1 MRTGFAL
8 LMGLHGLIHLLG
20 PAKAFGWATVSQLRQ
35 PISPLGGVLWL
46 VAALVLLGAALA
58 FVAGAGWWWWFAGA
72 GVSLS
77 QILIVLHWHDAR
89 FGTLANLVV
98 AVPLVL
104 LATDARAGSFRS
116 RFARD
121 GAALLARSAGATAKT
136 VTEAD
141 LAPLPPLMQTYLR
154 RVGAVGRPA
163 VRNLRVVFDAQMR
176 SAADAPWMPST
187 ASQVEGFAPAAP
199 ARLFHMR
206 ASRSGVPFDVL
217 HEYVEGAATFQVRIV
232 GVFPVVDKSGPAL
245 THDETVTL
253 MNDVLV
259 LAPAAVLDL
268 PFTFEA
274 AAPDAPGNPARP
286 RTLRATFRNAGF
298 VVAATLTF
306 DPAGDLVGFVSADR
320 AHDREG
326 GAALWSTPISAYAVV
341 DGIRLG
347 TRGDANWIDATGEWT
362 YGRFVV
368 RSIAYNLTSTAEQ
381 ERLPSSF

>member
-8 LMGLHGLIHLLG
+8 LLGLHGLIHLLG
-20 PAKAFGWATVSQLRQ
+20 PAKAFGWANVSQLRQ

-46 VAALVLLGAALA
+46 VAAVVLLGAAVA

-77 QILIVLHWHDAR
+77 QILIVRHWHDAR
-89 FGTLANLVV
+89 FGTLANLAV

-104 LATDARAGSFRS
+104 LAADARAASFRS

-176 SAADAPWMPST
+176 SAVDAPWMPST
-187 ASQVEGFAPAAP
+187 ASQLELFAPGAP
-199 ARLFHMR
+199 APWFHMR

-232 GVFPVVDKSGPAL
+232 GLFPVVDKSGPAI

-253 MNDVLV
+253 MNDILV

-274 AAPDAPGNPARP
+274 DAPDAPAHP

-368 RSIAYNLTSTAEQ
+368 RSIAYNLTSAAEQ